1 MTKEV
6 WRGTIDATRDSDHT
20 MKFGF
25 EEPQANYSSGS
36 QKARVWTERWV
47 ADWAYCPNC
56 GNAKVNQF
64 PANLPVA
71 DFYCPSCGDQY
82 ELKSQKKAFGRKV
95 ADGAFD
101 AKQQRLQAA
110 NSPNLMLLSYDLA
123 NRSVRNVCVIPR
135 HFFVPEIIEKRKP
148 LAATARRA
156 GWVGSNILLDRI
168 PEAGKV
174 FVVRDGTLESKDGVL
189 AKWQRTLFLRDTNV
203 EARGWLI
210 EVMKCV
216 EQIGKDSFD
225 IDDVY
230 AFERQLSAL
239 YPDNKNVKPKIRQQ
253 LQYLRNRGYIVFVSR
268 GRYRLRP
275 PE

>member
-1 MTKEV
+1 M
-6 WRGTIDATRDSDHT
+6 
-20 MKFGF
+20 
-25 EEPQANYSSGS
+25 
-36 QKARVWTERWV
+36 

-123 NRSVRNVCVIPR
+123 NWSVRNVCVIPR

-174 FVVRDGTLESKDGVL
+174 FVVKRRHSGWKDWVPR
-189 AKWQRTLFLRDTNV
+189 KWLLTFSWRTQPRTRTADQ
-203 EARGWLI
+203 
-210 EVMKCV
+210 K
-216 EQIGKDSFD
+216 
-225 IDDVY
+225 
-230 AFERQLSAL
+230 
-239 YPDNKNVKPKIRQQ
+239 
-253 LQYLRNRGYIVFVSR
+253 
-268 GRYRLRP
+268 
-275 PE
+275 